1 MRAFRINLRNPR
13 FSRSHHQVPGGIPQL
28 AFARELSKMCS
39 PGSCGSARALGVRH
53 FSRRGGCEWAAPVEA
68 RWCPTT
74 GDGRTEAGIARRTRW
89 VRAHLPIDAA
99 RDGNPTARDQPPTAS
114 RAFARAGR
122 RRRRENVGGADA
134 RQVAERARPERAHHY
149 AGTPDVPARVSIPP
163 TTRPDPVVAVVASPR
178 ADPSLPASFEKGAF
192 FSESRQS

>member
-1 MRAFRINLRNPR
+1 M
-13 FSRSHHQVPGGIPQL
+13 PGGIPQL
-28 AFARELSKMCS
+28 AIARELSKMCS

-134 RQVAERARPERAHHY
+134 RRGGRTSPTRTRTPLRRHPRRSRARLDSADDAPR
-149 AGTPDVPARVSIPP
+149 PSSRSSRVPARRSV
-163 TTRPDPVVAVVASPR
+163 SPR
-178 ADPSLPASFEKGAF
+178 LLRKRRF
-192 FSESRQS
+192 FLGIAPIIIF